1 MQDRFKPRHVVTIV
15 VAVCAAAVLTPVA
28 VGAATGSLVNITD
41 PVTAA
46 NKAKV
51 SNRGQLYVT
60 EADPY
65 NGQFARVDATGKQLV
80 GDGVGALDVVNAMPA
95 QPLDAI
101 NDLTLH
107 AGDTRRPAFAGIGFR
122 KVSLTSVI
130 ASAEGSTAG
139 SVELLV
145 VAYVKSNSA
154 TGDCETLS
162 GFGAAERF
170 TIMVPVGQTVNL
182 NWPTG
187 LHWTQYADANDYYCV
202 NVESYGGPSGYTAHF
217 SAYGY
222 RN

>member
-1 MQDRFKPRHVVTIV
+1 MQERFKPRHIVTIV
-15 VAVCAAAVLTPVA
+15 VAVCVGAVLMPVA

-51 SNRGQLYVT
+51 SNKGQLYVT

-65 NGQFARVDATGKQLV
+65 TGAFAKVDSAGKQLV
-80 GDGVGALDVVNAMPA
+80 GDGSGALDVVQANPA
-95 QPLDAI
+95 TPLDTI
-101 NDLTLH
+101 NDLTLSS
-107 AGDTRRPAFAGIGFR
+107 GDTRRPMFAGVGFR
-122 KVSLTSVI
+122 KLTLTSLI

-154 TGDCETLS
+154 SGDCETLS
-162 GFGAAERF
+162 GFGAAEQF
-170 TIMVPVGQTVNL
+170 TVMVPVGQTVNIT
-182 NWPTG
+182 WPTG
-187 LHWTQYADANDYYCV
+187 LVWTQYADANDYYCI
-202 NVESYGGPSGYTAHF
+202 NVESFGGPTGYTAHF

>member
-1 MQDRFKPRHVVTIV
+1 MQERFKPRHIVTIV
-15 VAVCAAAVLTPVA
+15 VAVCAGAVLMPVA

-51 SNRGQLYVT
+51 SNKGQLYVT

-65 NGQFARVDATGKQLV
+65 TGAFAKVDATGKQLV
-80 GDGVGALDVVNAMPA
+80 GDGSGALDVVQANPA
-95 QPLDAI
+95 TPLDTI
-101 NDLTLH
+101 NDLTLNS
-107 AGDTRRPAFAGIGFR
+107 GDTRRPAFAGLGFR
-122 KVSLTSVI
+122 KITLTSLI

-145 VAYVKSNSA
+145 IANVKSNS
-154 TGDCETLS
+154 TSGDCETLS

-170 TIMVPVGQTVNL
+170 TVMVPVGQTVNIT
-182 NWPTG
+182 WPTG
-187 LHWTQYADANDYYCV
+187 LVWTQYADANDYYCID
-202 NVESYGGPSGYTAHF
+202 VESFGGPTGYTAHF

>member
-1 MQDRFKPRHVVTIV
+1 MRFSSKQIVTMV
-15 VAVCAAAVLTPVA
+15 VAVSAAVVLMPVA
-28 VGAATGSLVNITD
+28 VSAATGSFINIVD
-41 PVTAA
+41 PVNGGSKARVNPTGTLWTTEVDPITKAQ
-46 NKAKV
+46 AKV
-51 SNRGQLYVT
+51 NADGSRPVT
-60 EADPY
+60 TRP
-65 NGQFARVDATGKQLV
+65 
-80 GDGVGALDVVNAMPA
+80 AMPVT
-95 QPLDAI
+95 PLDAI

-107 AGDTRRPAFAGIGFR
+107 AGDTRRPVFAGLGFR
-122 KVSLTSVI
+122 KVTLTSVI

-145 VAYVKSNSA
+145 VAYVKSNST

-182 NWPTG
+182 TWPTG
-187 LHWTQYADANDYYCV
+187 LFWTQYADANDYYCI
-202 NVESYGGPSGYTAHF
+202 NVESFGGPTGYTAHF